1 MQECLKLFSNSTTK
15 STSQSNVLFSFRIQS
30 SQASSQT
37 AAPSGPCGQ
46 STCPCSPGIPGIPG
60 IPGPAG
66 PAGVAGANGN
76 QGPQGPSGAAG
87 PPGSKGDTGPQ
98 GPQGLQGP
106 SGFLGRNW
114 KQCVY
119 KNMNEGKDTGL
130 ITVNIEIINT
140 SCNIHYI
147 SCSKITEKFI

>member
-1 MQECLKLFSNSTTK
+1 MQVNITVQF
-15 STSQSNVLFSFRIQS
+15 LFSFRIQ
-30 SQASSQT
+30 SSQT

-46 STCPCSPGIPGIPG
+46 GTCPCSPGIPGIPG

-66 PAGVAGANGN
+66 PAGVAGATGN

-87 PPGSKGDTGPQ
+87 PPGNKGDAGPQ

-106 SGFLGRNW
+106 SGFLWRNW

-130 ITVNIEIINT
+130 ITVNIEISLRFSQISLSLPKVLVQELTTTINFT
-140 SCNIHYI
+140 
-147 SCSKITEKFI
+147 